1 MYACMRYLIRQN
13 VFCTISSNITR
24 TNILSYT
31 VLMHITFLLFEGN
44 PYYSMSVKLDSI
56 SYQAYLLHHPV
67 HAYIEAEWTVDPSK
81 QLYDLNP
88 GSVPA
93 ILTFIH
99 DFIH

>member
-1 MYACMRYLIRQN
+1 
-13 VFCTISSNITR
+13 
-24 TNILSYT
+24 
-31 VLMHITFLLFEGN
+31 
-44 PYYSMSVKLDSI
+44 MSVKLDSI
-56 SYQAYLLHHPV
+56 SYQASLLHRPM

-81 QLYDLNP
+81 QFRNFCIIKGMKKFDLNP